1 MPWPENLA
9 TAKEVEQVV
18 RDNGAVPAT
27 IAILDGVIHVG
38 LDEAALTKLAKLGT
52 KAHKTSRRDLAY
64 VQAKALT
71 GATTVSA
78 TSLIAA
84 RAGIHIFATGGIGG
98 VHRYGET
105 TMDISADLT
114 ELGRTPITVVCAG
127 AKSFLDIERTLE
139 YLETQGVAV
148 IGYETDDFPAFYV
161 RKSGVPVPLRLDS
174 ADDCAKLIYNN
185 IQTNLQSGNLIAVP
199 IPHKYEAD
207 AASIESAIQTTLKL
221 ADQAGIKGKEVT
233 PFVLGKVSEL
243 TKGHSLA
250 SNIQL
255 VKNNAAVAS
264 RIAAVL
270 SKLLQHQQQTIPSRS
285 SPQQKV

>member
-1 MPWPENLA
+1 MMMRSAATTEETRLVYRSGSAAFRLRTLEQHLRAESSSPEAHHHARGEVQPFNASSTIAPPSDFVYSPEVSVALKRGGPIVALESTIISHGMPWPENLA

-18 RDNGAVPAT
+18 RDNGATPAT

-64 VQAKALT
+64 VQAKGLT

-105 TMDISADLT
+105 SKATTSLILALACCFLMMFLVHFCNNEAMDISADLT

-139 YLETQGVAV
+139 YLVSDLLPHLYG
-148 IGYETDDFPAFYV
+148 G
-161 RKSGVPVPLRLDS
+161 DS
-174 ADDCAKLIYNN
+174 
-185 IQTNLQSGNLIAVP
+185 V
-199 IPHKYEAD
+199 
-207 AASIESAIQTTLKL
+207 
-221 ADQAGIKGKEVT
+221 V
-233 PFVLGKVSEL
+233 
-243 TKGHSLA
+243 
-250 SNIQL
+250 
-255 VKNNAAVAS
+255 
-264 RIAAVL
+264 
-270 SKLLQHQQQTIPSRS
+270 
-285 SPQQKV
+285 